1 MKKWEILGKR
11 TPKKPKFLS
20 IKRNTVWLK
29 ANIPSVVFYKLCHFS
44 FSCSISHK
52 FGIIVHY
59 CEIDYYSKHF

>member
-1 MKKWEILGKR
+1 MGNFRKKDPQK
-11 TPKKPKFLS
+11 TQVSFHQTKHC
-20 IKRNTVWLK
+20 VWLK